1 MVCLTVIDFVGRV
14 ELRHLRYFVAVAED
28 LSFSRAAQRLHLTQ
42 PALSRQIRDLE
53 DELGCELFLRTRGK
67 IALTAAGLT
76 LLGHAR
82 ELLEA
87 ASRAAG
93 ATLSAAKRTA
103 NRIRIGHYGMLWVEH
118 FQPALKRF
126 CQRHP
131 SAELEPVEETPADL
145 QDALR
150 RGELELALLGSV
162 DVGNRIEFAT
172 RRLAVFPAWLAVGAH
187 HPLAKRRRLALK
199 DLREVEWIAWNEE
212 DFPGRKRVLVD
223 AATRAGFV
231 PRIAAEEGS
240 LASLL
245 LRVAHSD
252 AVGYVLPMTRQMP
265 HAGVA
270 LIPLVP
276 AEMEFEMFAAWR
288 RDDTPVPLLEEL
300 VNCLESHPSRSLT

>member
-1 MVCLTVIDFVGRV
+1 M
-14 ELRHLRYFVAVAED
+14 ELRHLRYFVAVAET

-42 PALSRQIRDLE
+42 PALSRQVRDLE

-67 IALTAAGLT
+67 IALTAAGQT
-76 LLGHAR
+76 LLDHAR
-82 ELLEA
+82 ELLAA

-93 ATLSAAKRTA
+93 ATLSASKRAKG
-103 NRIRIGHYGMLWVEH
+103 RIRIGHYGMLWVEH

-131 SAELEPVEETPADL
+131 SAQLEPVEATPAAL

-150 RGELELALLGSV
+150 RGELELALLGAV

-199 DLREVEWIAWNEE
+199 DLKDAEWIAWAEA

-223 AATRAGFV
+223 AAARVGFT
-231 PRIAAEEGS
+231 PRIVAEEGS

-245 LRVAHSD
+245 LRVGHGD
-252 AVGYVLPMTRQMP
+252 AIGYVLPMTRQMP
-265 HAGVA
+265 HAGVV
-270 LIPLVP
+270 LIPLAP

-288 RDDTPVPLLEEL
+288 RDTPAASPWLEEL
-300 VNCLESHPSRSLT
+300 VNCLESQPERSLA